1 MSQSLS
7 PRQLLRMAAAAVVIL
22 IVVLIVFLVL
32 IQSRHGNEAGIAA
45 PLRSGK
51 ADALVSDWTRC
62 RTVTLDQTVSL
73 ETCRRLWA
81 ENRRQFFT
89 PTKASSSAAEP
100 LPTSATALGKI
111 QDRVSPDAAE
121 RRDGE
126 VR

>member
-1 MSQSLS
+1 MSQYLS

-45 PLRSGK
+45 PPRSGK

-81 ENRRQFFT
+81 ENRRQFLT
-89 PTKASSSAAEP
+89 PRKATPAPAEP
-100 LPTSATALGKI
+100 LPNAVTALGKI
-111 QDRVSPDAAE
+111 FDRLLPDTAE
-121 RRDGE
+121 HQHGDIR
-126 VR
+126 

>member
-22 IVVLIVFLVL
+22 IVFLVL

-45 PLRSGK
+45 PPRSGK

-73 ETCRRLWA
+73 ETCCRLWS

-89 PTKASSSAAEP
+89 PIKASSSAAGP

-111 QDRVSPDAAE
+111 FDRLLPDTAE
-121 RRDGE
+121 HQHGDIR
-126 VR
+126 